1 MLTAEKTEYKRYEL
15 WFANLPAASGSIQRG
30 KRPVLIV
37 SNDMGN
43 RHSPTVQVAS
53 VTSVNKKDM
62 PTHVKL
68 NASECG
74 LRNDSTVLFE
84 QMSTIQKDQLLWRIG
99 SANTYVPQL
108 DRALLVQVGCINAWE

>member
-1 MLTAEKTEYKRYEL
+1 M
-15 WFANLPAASGSIQRG
+15 
-30 KRPVLIV
+30 LIV

-74 LRNDSTVLFE
+74 LLNDSTVLFE
-84 QMSTIQKDQLLWRIG
+84 QMTTIQKDQLLWRIG
-99 SANTYVPQL
+99 NANTYVPQL
-108 DRALLVQVGCINAWE
+108 DRALLVQLGCINAWE